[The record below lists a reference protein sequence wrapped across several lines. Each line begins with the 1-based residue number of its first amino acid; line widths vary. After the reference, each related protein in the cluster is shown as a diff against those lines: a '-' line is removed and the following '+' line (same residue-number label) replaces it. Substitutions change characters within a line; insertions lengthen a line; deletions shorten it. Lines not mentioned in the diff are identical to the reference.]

1 MRVNGKMLL
10 VVSLIGVVLWVID
23 IFILQARLCTNQDW
37 CGGALRDLLVL
48 ATGYL
53 TVFVPCLLVSGFSTL
68 FKMEIP
74 KSWIILSLF
83 WIPISIFASY
93 IFGQGHGGWIT
104 SSPEPQG
111 VFFLMMIPY
120 LLVSVVIIL
129 HSSWRNQQL

>member
-53 TVFVPCLLVSGFSTL
+53 TVFC
-68 FKMEIP
+68 
-74 KSWIILSLF
+74 SLF
-83 WIPISIFASY
+83 AGFW
-93 IFGQGHGGWIT
+93 
-104 SSPEPQG
+104 
-111 VFFLMMIPY
+111 FFDFVQNGNP
-120 LLVSVVIIL
+120 
-129 HSSWRNQQL
+129 